1 MNYFNEA
8 VKTLEKWVA
17 IKSVKDK
24 SEKNAPFGLGVM
36 EMANRCFS
44 DAKSLGLNAINYDNY
59 AVEVNY
65 GEGLDENG
73 VSILCHL
80 DVVPEGDIELW
91 NSNPFVLTEREGCLV
106 GRGVVDDK
114 GPAVMCLYALK
125 ELKDSGFIPSKKIKL
140 IFGMDEESGWGC
152 IEHYN
157 KVATLSNLGFSPDG
171 DFPVIYAEKGILH
184 IEYSFKKHPD
194 IDILGGDRVN
204 MVCDKCKLTANG
216 KTLTFLGV
224 SAHGSTP
231 EKGDNAI
238 KKALNFLVDNG
249 LFDKTNYL
257 NLFESE
263 FSLQDESGRLTFSPN
278 VIYTDGEF
286 IKIKTDVRY
295 PATISLEE
303 VEKLLRK
310 VGDFTVLSH
319 QEPLFVDKNSTL
331 IKTLVSVYEKTFN
344 EKGKPIT
351 TGGGTYARALKNGVA
366 FGPSLYGEHC
376 CHVPNEKISIERLK
390 KCYDA
395 YKTAIYE
402 LAK

>member
-1 MNYFNEA
+1 M
-8 VKTLEKWVA
+8 
-17 IKSVKDK
+17 
-24 SEKNAPFGLGVM
+24 
-36 EMANRCFS
+36 
-44 DAKSLGLNAINYDNY
+44 
-59 AVEVNY
+59 
-65 GEGLDENG
+65 
-73 VSILCHL
+73 
-80 DVVPEGDIELW
+80 PEGDIELW
-91 NSNPFVLTEREGCLV
+91 NSNPFVLTEMEGCLV

-184 IEYSFKKHPD
+184 IEYFFKKHPD

-216 KTLTFLGV
+216 ETLTFLGV

-238 KKALNFLVDNG
+238 KKALNFLVGNG

-278 VIYTDGEF
+278 VIYSDGEF

-319 QEPLFVDKNSTL
+319 QKPLFVDKNSTL
-331 IKTLVSVYEKTFN
+331 INTLVNVYEKTFN